1 MVAFCLKS
9 AFGSGHAGIHD
20 SIHRKHKEPFL
31 LSGNKEQKI
40 MNKAGQ
46 FRVMVLGMWIQII
59 SVGVLASTSYA
70 GTKEVMSAGMIP
82 GSAVTVADL
91 GPTATQSTNQG
102 LMYAGKASTGKA
114 LGEGLMYVRQ
124 TGEDAG
130 SNDSDECKY
139 CVENRTNSVQFV
151 DWSDTDAP
159 PSGTLQRFLLEPFRT
174 HCVTKACGAPLYLV
188 IYDVSGSVI
197 RTVPV
202 QDNSTYS
209 IRYTP

>member
-82 GSAVTVADL
+82 GSAVTDTSAGMPYFDMSPASSW
-91 GPTATQSTNQG
+91 GSPGTATWWPDMG
-102 LMYAGKASTGKA
+102 
-114 LGEGLMYVRQ
+114 
-124 TGEDAG
+124 
-130 SNDSDECKY
+130 
-139 CVENRTNSVQFV
+139 
-151 DWSDTDAP
+151 
-159 PSGTLQRFLLEPFRT
+159 GT
-174 HCVTKACGAPLYLV
+174 
-188 IYDVSGSVI
+188 SS
-197 RTVPV
+197 
-202 QDNSTYS
+202 
-209 IRYTP
+209 